1 MSVNKAEHVR
11 FQSPYAIDN
20 LLDVGN
26 GPSFES
32 TSGRVQ
38 SNKVKGEL
46 RVLRVHRLAF
56 VSLSASLLNAYEMVH
71 DYMEVT
77 TYPHLSQSSLVQLL
91 PVHDE
96 P

>member
-1 MSVNKAEHVR
+1 MQRCLMITFSEVNNAKHFR

-38 SNKVKGEL
+38 SNKVKGEAPL
-46 RVLRVHRLAF
+46 LRLAF
-56 VSLSASLLNAYEMVH
+56 RSRLGY
-71 DYMEVT
+71 
-77 TYPHLSQSSLVQLL
+77 
-91 PVHDE
+91 
-96 P
+96 